1 MFTHTLL
8 ERLKTAETKK
18 ASQNVDIRY
27 QRVSVKFQILNNI
40 DFLDIATY
48 LVLFG
53 ITIWYPHVS
62 ESNVKQTQT
71 KDCRDENLDVAPFLG
86 KRAKEPGVSNIL

>member
-1 MFTHTLL
+1 MKGMIIY
-8 ERLKTAETKK
+8 RTKK
-18 ASQNVDIRY
+18 ASQNVDIQY
-27 QRVSVKFQILNNI
+27 QRVIVEFEILNNI

-48 LVLFG
+48 VVLFLELQYEG
-53 ITIWYPHVS
+53 TYQYPHVS

-86 KRAKEPGVSNIL
+86 KGAKEPGVSNIP